1 MEGTALLQLPEGM
14 LVDQIQITES
24 GLVIEIVAEQ
34 YDLVLVARREER
46 LRSLATKL
54 HHQFHVDPEVLVAD
68 LSRPGDIEHIERR
81 IAEAGMLDV
90 LVNAAGFGIPGT
102 FVENPLERY
111 LEMIAVHVLASVRL
125 SHAALPSMIARGQGT
140 IINVSSIGAF
150 MTGPGDETYCAT
162 KAYLTVFSEALQ
174 AELMGT
180 GVRVQALCPG
190 FTHTEFHDQPVY
202 EPYHLKA
209 KIPKALW
216 MSADEV
222 VEQSLKALKQGR
234 VICIPG
240 FKNRVLVALA
250 RSPLKPLLLKLLE
263 KRLRN

>member
-54 HHQFHVDPEVLVAD
+54 HHQFHVDPE
-68 LSRPGDIEHIERR
+68 
-81 IAEAGMLDV
+81 
-90 LVNAAGFGIPGT
+90 
-102 FVENPLERY
+102 
-111 LEMIAVHVLASVRL
+111 
-125 SHAALPSMIARGQGT
+125 
-140 IINVSSIGAF
+140 
-150 MTGPGDETYCAT
+150 
-162 KAYLTVFSEALQ
+162 
-174 AELMGT
+174 LMGT

-202 EPYHLKA
+202 EPYHLKD
-209 KIPKALW
+209 KNPKALW